1 MPTEPKVVVS
11 LTLWAY
17 IVIIVLVKGVVDVW
31 VWVVPT
37 GAVPCPFI
45 EHPFH
50 AAQ

>member
-17 IVIIVLVKGVVDVW
+17 IVIIVLVKGVVDLW
-31 VWVVPT
+31 VCVVPT
-37 GAVPCPFI
+37 GGVLYPSVV
-45 EHPFH
+45 H